1 MRLPRMPPP
10 WLELAAHL
18 ASKDSANAYRAGAEL
33 LARGR
38 YLHWDELRHRA
49 PPVGLTHE
57 QWWAGIKLARM
68 SPRQVLPLRPVV
80 GGPFSVML
88 TPLVHERL
96 HEIDL
101 SLGGSISMPSELAN
115 PEQKERYYVSSL
127 IEEAITSSQ
136 LEGATTTRR
145 VAANMLRAG
154 REPRDRSERMIVNNF
169 RTMQRIGALK
179 GERLT
184 PEIVFELHR
193 LVTRGTLDDDR
204 AAGRLRLPSEPVVIA
219 DEYGQVYHEPPP
231 AEELAARL
239 TAMCAFANG
248 DSPDG
253 FLHPAIRAI
262 VLHFWLGFDHPFV
275 DGNGRTAR
283 ALFYWSML
291 HSGYWLFEFISI
303 SHIILKGPAR
313 YYRAFLHTETD
324 DGDLTYF
331 SLYHLNVIH
340 RAIKSLHEY
349 IARKTLEL
357 RQLQSEL
364 AGMDE
369 LNHRQRALISH
380 ALRRPGARYTVASH
394 RTSHN
399 VVYETARSDLLNLV
413 ERELLEKKKSGKKL
427 IFTAISELHKKL
439 AGQ

>member
-1 MRLPRMPPP
+1 MSGLTS
-10 WLELAAHL
+10 EE
-18 ASKDSANAYRAGAEL
+18 STKAYRAGADL
-33 LARGR
+33 LAGGR

-49 PPVGLTHE
+49 PPTGLTHE
-57 QWWAGIKLARM
+57 QWWTGIKLARM
-68 SPRQVLPLRPVV
+68 SPRQIVPLRPIRD
-80 GGPFSVML
+80 PSFSVML
-88 TPLVHERL
+88 TTLVHERL

-101 SLGGSISMPSELAN
+101 SLGGSISMPGELAN
-115 PEQKERYYVSSL
+115 PEQKDRYYVSSL

-154 REPRDRSERMIVNNF
+154 REPRDRSERMILNNF
-169 RTMQRIGALK
+169 QTMKRIGALR

-193 LVTRGTLDDDR
+193 LVTRGTLDDER
-204 AAGRLRLPSEPVVIA
+204 AAGRLRLPSEQVVVA

-231 AEELAARL
+231 AKELPERL
-239 TAMCAFANG
+239 ADMCVFANG
-248 DSPDG
+248 DSPEG

-262 VLHFWLGFDHPFV
+262 VLHFWLAFDHPFV

-291 HSGYWLFEFISI
+291 HSGYWLFEFVSI
-303 SHIILKGPAR
+303 SHIILRGPIR

-331 SLYHLNVIH
+331 ALYHLNVIH

-349 IARKTLEL
+349 IGRKTLEL
-357 RQLQSEL
+357 RQLQTEL
-364 AGMDE
+364 ASMDE

-380 ALRRPGARYTVASH
+380 ALRRPGTRYTVESH

-413 ERELLEKKKSGKKL
+413 ERGLFEKKKSGKKL
-427 IFTAISELHKKL
+427 VFTAIAELHSKL